1 MKKLIIQIFTI
12 TTLIVVLNYIVIT
25 NQNKKQ
31 QEKVND
37 VIVNIVG
44 TIKQEYPDLE
54 DEKIIK
60 ILNDEENNAIK
71 GIGTLQRYGI
81 NTEEVYAIDGLK
93 DEKKEIL
100 LTSSISIISLTII
113 VTILIINY
121 KNKKSKKIEN
131 IINYIEEINKKN
143 YNLKIEENTEDEL
156 SNLTNELYKITI
168 MLKEQAELSKKDK
181 NVLQRSLE
189 DISHQIKTPLTSIS
203 IMLDNI
209 KENPQMDLHTRQEFI
224 YEISRQIEWI
234 NWLVISLLKLS
245 KLDSNTVDF
254 KHEEINAEN
263 LINNVIKNLAIPL
276 DIKQQSVIVTGNNET
291 FIGDYNW
298 ELEALTNI
306 VKNCIE
312 HTPENKK
319 IYINCEK
326 NNFNTKIVIR
336 DEGNGIDRE
345 DIKHIFERFYTGSAG
360 MNCTETGSLRN
371 NTHTENDTVQCGAQI
386 PQLQS
391 VGIGLALSR
400 TIISKQN
407 GTIKAENHR
416 QGGAVFTIRLYKS
429 AV

>member
-345 DIKHIFERFYTGSAG
+345 DIKHIFERFYKGKNS
-360 MNCTETGSLRN
+360 S
-371 NTHTENDTVQCGAQI
+371 EN
-386 PQLQS
+386 S
-391 VGIGLALSR
+391 VGIGLALSKS
-400 TIISKQN
+400 IIEKDN
-407 GTIKAENHR
+407 GYILCTSEVGKGTTFEIKYIRNH
-416 QGGAVFTIRLYKS
+416 
-429 AV
+429 

>member
-263 LINNVIKNLAIPL
+263 LINNVIKNLAMPL

-345 DIKHIFERFYTGSAG
+345 DIKHIFERFYKGKNS
-360 MNCTETGSLRN
+360 S
-371 NTHTENDTVQCGAQI
+371 EN
-386 PQLQS
+386 S
-391 VGIGLALSR
+391 VGIGLALSKS
-400 TIISKQN
+400 IIEKDN
-407 GTIKAENHR
+407 GYILCTSEVGKGTTFEIKYIRNH
-416 QGGAVFTIRLYKS
+416 
-429 AV
+429 

>member
-245 KLDSNTVDF
+245 KLNSNTVDF

-345 DIKHIFERFYTGSAG
+345 DIKHIFERFYKGKNS
-360 MNCTETGSLRN
+360 S
-371 NTHTENDTVQCGAQI
+371 EN
-386 PQLQS
+386 S
-391 VGIGLALSR
+391 VGIGLALSKS
-400 TIISKQN
+400 IIEKDN
-407 GTIKAENHR
+407 GYILCTSEVGKGTTFEIKYIRNH
-416 QGGAVFTIRLYKS
+416 
-429 AV
+429 

>member
-276 DIKQQSVIVTGNNET
+276 DIKQQSVIVTGNNEN

-345 DIKHIFERFYTGSAG
+345 DIKHIFERFYKGKNS
-360 MNCTETGSLRN
+360 S
-371 NTHTENDTVQCGAQI
+371 EN
-386 PQLQS
+386 S
-391 VGIGLALSR
+391 VGIGLELSKS
-400 TIISKQN
+400 IIEKDN
-407 GTIKAENHR
+407 GYILCTSEVGKGTTFEIKYIRNH
-416 QGGAVFTIRLYKS
+416 
-429 AV
+429 

>member
-345 DIKHIFERFYTGSAG
+345 DIKHIFERFYKGKNS
-360 MNCTETGSLRN
+360 S
-371 NTHTENDTVQCGAQI
+371 EN
-386 PQLQS
+386 S
-391 VGIGLALSR
+391 VGIGLALSKSIIEKDNGYILCTSEVGKGT
-400 TIISKQN
+400 TIE
-407 GTIKAENHR
+407 IKYIRNH
-416 QGGAVFTIRLYKS
+416 
-429 AV
+429 

>member
-326 NNFNTKIVIR
+326 NILIQK
-336 DEGNGIDRE
+336 
-345 DIKHIFERFYTGSAG
+345 
-360 MNCTETGSLRN
+360 
-371 NTHTENDTVQCGAQI
+371 
-386 PQLQS
+386 
-391 VGIGLALSR
+391 
-400 TIISKQN
+400 
-407 GTIKAENHR
+407 
-416 QGGAVFTIRLYKS
+416 
-429 AV
+429 

>member
-71 GIGTLQRYGI
+71 GIRTLQRYGI

-336 DEGNGIDRE
+336 DEGNGIDRD
-345 DIKHIFERFYTGSAG
+345 DIKHIFERFYKGKNS
-360 MNCTETGSLRN
+360 S
-371 NTHTENDTVQCGAQI
+371 EN
-386 PQLQS
+386 S
-391 VGIGLALSR
+391 VGIGLALSKS
-400 TIISKQN
+400 IIEKDN
-407 GTIKAENHR
+407 GYILCTSEVGKGTTFEIKYIRNH
-416 QGGAVFTIRLYKS
+416 
-429 AV
+429 

>member
-345 DIKHIFERFYTGSAG
+345 DIKHIFERFYKGKNS
-360 MNCTETGSLRN
+360 S
-371 NTHTENDTVQCGAQI
+371 EN
-386 PQLQS
+386 S
-391 VGIGLALSR
+391 VGIGLALSKS
-400 TIISKQN
+400 IIEKDNVYILCTSEVGK
-407 GTIKAENHR
+407 GTTFEIKYIRNH
-416 QGGAVFTIRLYKS
+416 
-429 AV
+429 

>member
-245 KLDSNTVDF
+245 KLDSNTIDF

-263 LINNVIKNLAIPL
+263 LINNVIKNLAISL

-345 DIKHIFERFYTGSAG
+345 DIKHIFERFYKGKNS
-360 MNCTETGSLRN
+360 S
-371 NTHTENDTVQCGAQI
+371 EN
-386 PQLQS
+386 S
-391 VGIGLALSR
+391 VGIGLALSKS
-400 TIISKQN
+400 IIEKDN
-407 GTIKAENHR
+407 GYILCTSEVGKGTTFEIKYIRNH
-416 QGGAVFTIRLYKS
+416 
-429 AV
+429 

>member
-143 YNLKIEENTEDEL
+143 YNLKIEENTEDDL

-345 DIKHIFERFYTGSAG
+345 DIKHIFERFYKGKNS
-360 MNCTETGSLRN
+360 S
-371 NTHTENDTVQCGAQI
+371 EN
-386 PQLQS
+386 S
-391 VGIGLALSR
+391 VGIGLALSKS
-400 TIISKQN
+400 IIEKDN
-407 GTIKAENHR
+407 GYILCTSEVGKGTTFEIKYIRNH
-416 QGGAVFTIRLYKS
+416 
-429 AV
+429 

>member
-326 NNFNTKIVIR
+326 NNFNTKIVIK

-345 DIKHIFERFYTGSAG
+345 DIKHIFERFYKGKNS
-360 MNCTETGSLRN
+360 S
-371 NTHTENDTVQCGAQI
+371 EN
-386 PQLQS
+386 S
-391 VGIGLALSR
+391 VGIGLALSKS
-400 TIISKQN
+400 IIEKDN
-407 GTIKAENHR
+407 GYILCTSEVGKGTTFEIKYIRNH
-416 QGGAVFTIRLYKS
+416 
-429 AV
+429 

>member
-209 KENPQMDLHTRQEFI
+209 KENPQMDLHTSQEFI

-345 DIKHIFERFYTGSAG
+345 DIKHIFERFYKGKNS
-360 MNCTETGSLRN
+360 S
-371 NTHTENDTVQCGAQI
+371 EN
-386 PQLQS
+386 S
-391 VGIGLALSR
+391 VGIGLALSKS
-400 TIISKQN
+400 IIEKDN
-407 GTIKAENHR
+407 GYILCTSEVGKGTTFEIKYIRNH
-416 QGGAVFTIRLYKS
+416 
-429 AV
+429 

>member
-276 DIKQQSVIVTGNNET
+276 DIKQQSVIITGNNET

-345 DIKHIFERFYTGSAG
+345 DIKHIFERFYKGKNS
-360 MNCTETGSLRN
+360 S
-371 NTHTENDTVQCGAQI
+371 ENSI
-386 PQLQS
+386 
-391 VGIGLALSR
+391 GIGLALAKK
-400 TIISKQN
+400 IIEKDN
-407 GTIKAENHR
+407 GMISCKSEIGIGTEFTIK
-416 QGGAVFTIRLYKS
+416 YMK
-429 AV
+429 

>member
-31 QEKVND
+31 QEKIND

-60 ILNDEENNAIK
+60 ILNDKENNTIR
-71 GIGTLQRYGI
+71 GRGTLQRYGI

-254 KHEEINAEN
+254 KHEEINVEN

-276 DIKQQSVIVTGNNET
+276 DIKQQSVILTGNNET

-312 HTPENKK
+312 HTPGNKK

-326 NNFNTKIVIR
+326 NNFNTKIVIK

-345 DIKHIFERFYTGSAG
+345 DIKHIFERFYKGKNS
-360 MNCTETGSLRN
+360 S
-371 NTHTENDTVQCGAQI
+371 EN
-386 PQLQS
+386 S
-391 VGIGLALSR
+391 VGIGLALSKS
-400 TIISKQN
+400 IIEKDN
-407 GTIKAENHR
+407 GYILCTSEVGKGTTFEIKY
-416 QGGAVFTIRLYKS
+416 IRN
-429 AV
+429 

>member
-209 KENPQMDLHTRQEFI
+209 KENSQMDLHTRQEFI

-345 DIKHIFERFYTGSAG
+345 DIKHIFERFYKGKNS
-360 MNCTETGSLRN
+360 S
-371 NTHTENDTVQCGAQI
+371 EN
-386 PQLQS
+386 S
-391 VGIGLALSR
+391 VGIGLALSKS
-400 TIISKQN
+400 IIEKDN
-407 GTIKAENHR
+407 GYILCTSEVGKGTTFEIKYIRNH
-416 QGGAVFTIRLYKS
+416 
-429 AV
+429 

>member
-276 DIKQQSVIVTGNNET
+276 DTKQQSVIVTGNNET

-345 DIKHIFERFYTGSAG
+345 DIKHIFERFYKGKNS
-360 MNCTETGSLRN
+360 S
-371 NTHTENDTVQCGAQI
+371 EN
-386 PQLQS
+386 S
-391 VGIGLALSR
+391 VGIGLELSKS
-400 TIISKQN
+400 IIEKDN
-407 GTIKAENHR
+407 GYILCTSEVGKGTTFEIKYIRNH
-416 QGGAVFTIRLYKS
+416 
-429 AV
+429 

>member
-181 NVLQRSLE
+181 NVLQMSLE

-345 DIKHIFERFYTGSAG
+345 DIKHIFERFYKGQNS
-360 MNCTETGSLRN
+360 S
-371 NTHTENDTVQCGAQI
+371 EN
-386 PQLQS
+386 S
-391 VGIGLALSR
+391 VGIGLALAKN
-400 TIISKQN
+400 IIEKNN
-407 GTIKAENHR
+407 GMISCKSELDKGTEFVIK
-416 QGGAVFTIRLYKS
+416 YMK
-429 AV
+429 

>member
-345 DIKHIFERFYTGSAG
+345 DIKHIFERFYKGKNS
-360 MNCTETGSLRN
+360 S
-371 NTHTENDTVQCGAQI
+371 EN
-386 PQLQS
+386 S
-391 VGIGLALSR
+391 VGIGLALSKS
-400 TIISKQN
+400 IIEKDN
-407 GTIKAENHR
+407 GYILCTSEVGKGTTFEIKY
-416 QGGAVFTIRLYKS
+416 IRN
-429 AV
+429 

>member
-345 DIKHIFERFYTGSAG
+345 DIKHIFERFYKGKNS
-360 MNCTETGSLRN
+360 S
-371 NTHTENDTVQCGAQI
+371 EN
-386 PQLQS
+386 S
-391 VGIGLALSR
+391 VGIGLVLSKS
-400 TIISKQN
+400 IIEKDN
-407 GTIKAENHR
+407 GYILCTSEVGKGTTFEIKYIRNH
-416 QGGAVFTIRLYKS
+416 
-429 AV
+429 

>member
-37 VIVNIVG
+37 VIENIVG

-71 GIGTLQRYGI
+71 GIRTLQRYGI

-345 DIKHIFERFYTGSAG
+345 DIKHIFERFYKGKNS
-360 MNCTETGSLRN
+360 S
-371 NTHTENDTVQCGAQI
+371 EN
-386 PQLQS
+386 S
-391 VGIGLALSR
+391 VGIGLALSKS
-400 TIISKQN
+400 IIEKDN
-407 GTIKAENHR
+407 GYILCTSEVGKGTTFEIKYIRNH
-416 QGGAVFTIRLYKS
+416 
-429 AV
+429 

>member
-25 NQNKKQ
+25 NQNIKQ

-345 DIKHIFERFYTGSAG
+345 DIKHIFERFYKGKNS
-360 MNCTETGSLRN
+360 S
-371 NTHTENDTVQCGAQI
+371 EN
-386 PQLQS
+386 S
-391 VGIGLALSR
+391 VGIGLELSKS
-400 TIISKQN
+400 IIEKDN
-407 GTIKAENHR
+407 GYILCTSEVGKGTTFEIKYIRNH
-416 QGGAVFTIRLYKS
+416 
-429 AV
+429 

>member
-181 NVLQRSLE
+181 NVLQMSLE

-345 DIKHIFERFYTGSAG
+345 DIKHIFERFYKGKNS
-360 MNCTETGSLRN
+360 S
-371 NTHTENDTVQCGAQI
+371 EN
-386 PQLQS
+386 S
-391 VGIGLALSR
+391 VGIGLALSKS
-400 TIISKQN
+400 IIEKDN
-407 GTIKAENHR
+407 GYILCTSEVGKGTTFEIKYIRNH
-416 QGGAVFTIRLYKS
+416 
-429 AV
+429 

>member
-100 LTSSISIISLTII
+100 LTNSISIISLTII

-345 DIKHIFERFYTGSAG
+345 DIKHIFERFYKGKNS
-360 MNCTETGSLRN
+360 S
-371 NTHTENDTVQCGAQI
+371 EN
-386 PQLQS
+386 S
-391 VGIGLALSR
+391 VGIGLALSKS
-400 TIISKQN
+400 IIEKDN
-407 GTIKAENHR
+407 GYILCTTSEVGKGTTFEIKYIRNH
-416 QGGAVFTIRLYKS
+416 
-429 AV
+429 

>member
-345 DIKHIFERFYTGSAG
+345 DIKHIFERFYKG
-360 MNCTETGSLRN
+360 
-371 NTHTENDTVQCGAQI
+371 ENSSEN
-386 PQLQS
+386 S
-391 VGIGLALSR
+391 VGIGLALSKS
-400 TIISKQN
+400 IIEKDN
-407 GTIKAENHR
+407 GYILCTSEVGKGTTFEIKYIRNH
-416 QGGAVFTIRLYKS
+416 
-429 AV
+429 

>member
-60 ILNDEENNAIK
+60 ILNDEENNTIK

-100 LTSSISIISLTII
+100 LTSSISINSLTII

-345 DIKHIFERFYTGSAG
+345 DIKHIFERFYKGKNS
-360 MNCTETGSLRN
+360 S
-371 NTHTENDTVQCGAQI
+371 EN
-386 PQLQS
+386 S
-391 VGIGLALSR
+391 VGIGLALSKS
-400 TIISKQN
+400 IIEKDN
-407 GTIKAENHR
+407 GYILCTSEVGKGTTFEIKY
-416 QGGAVFTIRLYKS
+416 IRN
-429 AV
+429 

>member
-276 DIKQQSVIVTGNNET
+276 DIKHQSVIVTGNNET

-345 DIKHIFERFYTGSAG
+345 DIKHIFERFYKGKNS
-360 MNCTETGSLRN
+360 S
-371 NTHTENDTVQCGAQI
+371 EN
-386 PQLQS
+386 S
-391 VGIGLALSR
+391 VGIGLALSKS
-400 TIISKQN
+400 IIEKDN
-407 GTIKAENHR
+407 GYILCTSEVGKGTTFEIKYIRNH
-416 QGGAVFTIRLYKS
+416 
-429 AV
+429 

>member
-71 GIGTLQRYGI
+71 GIRTLQRYGI

-100 LTSSISIISLTII
+100 LTSSIIIISLTII
-113 VTILIINY
+113 VTIIIINY

-345 DIKHIFERFYTGSAG
+345 DIKHIFERFYKGKNS
-360 MNCTETGSLRN
+360 S
-371 NTHTENDTVQCGAQI
+371 EN
-386 PQLQS
+386 S
-391 VGIGLALSR
+391 VGIGLALSKS
-400 TIISKQN
+400 IIEKDN
-407 GTIKAENHR
+407 GYILCTSEVGKGTTFEIKYIRNH
-416 QGGAVFTIRLYKS
+416 
-429 AV
+429 

>member
-60 ILNDEENNAIK
+60 ILNDEENNEIK
-71 GIGTLQRYGI
+71 GIRTLQRYGI

-345 DIKHIFERFYTGSAG
+345 DIKHIFERFYKGKNS
-360 MNCTETGSLRN
+360 S
-371 NTHTENDTVQCGAQI
+371 EN
-386 PQLQS
+386 S
-391 VGIGLALSR
+391 VGIGLALSKS
-400 TIISKQN
+400 IIEKDN
-407 GTIKAENHR
+407 GYILCTSEVGKGTTFEIKYIRNH
-416 QGGAVFTIRLYKS
+416 
-429 AV
+429 

>member
-189 DISHQIKTPLTSIS
+189 DISHQIKTPLISIS

-345 DIKHIFERFYTGSAG
+345 DIKHIFERFYKGKNS
-360 MNCTETGSLRN
+360 S
-371 NTHTENDTVQCGAQI
+371 EN
-386 PQLQS
+386 S
-391 VGIGLALSR
+391 VGIGLELSKS
-400 TIISKQN
+400 IIEKDN
-407 GTIKAENHR
+407 G
-416 QGGAVFTIRLYKS
+416 
-429 AV
+429 

>member
-156 SNLTNELYKITI
+156 SNLTNELYKIII

-326 NNFNTKIVIR
+326 NNFNTKIVIK

-345 DIKHIFERFYTGSAG
+345 DIKHIFERFYKGKNS
-360 MNCTETGSLRN
+360 S
-371 NTHTENDTVQCGAQI
+371 EN
-386 PQLQS
+386 S
-391 VGIGLALSR
+391 VGIGLALSKS
-400 TIISKQN
+400 IIEKDN
-407 GTIKAENHR
+407 GYILCTSEVGKGTTFEIKYIRNH
-416 QGGAVFTIRLYKS
+416 
-429 AV
+429 

>member
-93 DEKKEIL
+93 DEKEEIL

-345 DIKHIFERFYTGSAG
+345 DIKHIFERFYKGKNS
-360 MNCTETGSLRN
+360 S
-371 NTHTENDTVQCGAQI
+371 EN
-386 PQLQS
+386 S
-391 VGIGLALSR
+391 VGIGLALSKS
-400 TIISKQN
+400 IIEKDN
-407 GTIKAENHR
+407 GYILCTSEVGKGTTFEIKY
-416 QGGAVFTIRLYKS
+416 IRN
-429 AV
+429 

>member
-44 TIKQEYPDLE
+44 TIKQEYPDVE

-100 LTSSISIISLTII
+100 LTSSINIISLTII

-263 LINNVIKNLAIPL
+263 LINNVIKNLAIPI

-345 DIKHIFERFYTGSAG
+345 DIKHIFERFYKGKNS
-360 MNCTETGSLRN
+360 S
-371 NTHTENDTVQCGAQI
+371 EN
-386 PQLQS
+386 S
-391 VGIGLALSR
+391 VGIGLALSKS
-400 TIISKQN
+400 IIEKDN
-407 GTIKAENHR
+407 GYILCTSEVGKGTTFEIKYIRNH
-416 QGGAVFTIRLYKS
+416 
-429 AV
+429 

>member
-37 VIVNIVG
+37 VIVKIVG

-345 DIKHIFERFYTGSAG
+345 DIKHIFERFYKGKNS
-360 MNCTETGSLRN
+360 S
-371 NTHTENDTVQCGAQI
+371 EN
-386 PQLQS
+386 S
-391 VGIGLALSR
+391 VGIGLALSKS
-400 TIISKQN
+400 IIEKDN
-407 GTIKAENHR
+407 GYILCTSEVGKGTTFEIKYIRNH
-416 QGGAVFTIRLYKS
+416 
-429 AV
+429 

>member
-276 DIKQQSVIVTGNNET
+276 NIKQQSVIVTGNNET

-345 DIKHIFERFYTGSAG
+345 DIKHIFERFYKGKNS
-360 MNCTETGSLRN
+360 S
-371 NTHTENDTVQCGAQI
+371 EN
-386 PQLQS
+386 S
-391 VGIGLALSR
+391 VGIGLELSKS
-400 TIISKQN
+400 IIEKDN
-407 GTIKAENHR
+407 GYILCTSEVGKGTTFEIKYIRNH
-416 QGGAVFTIRLYKS
+416 
-429 AV
+429 

>member
-71 GIGTLQRYGI
+71 GIRTLQRYGI

-345 DIKHIFERFYTGSAG
+345 DIKHIFERFYKGKNS
-360 MNCTETGSLRN
+360 S
-371 NTHTENDTVQCGAQI
+371 EN
-386 PQLQS
+386 S
-391 VGIGLALSR
+391 VGIGLALSKS
-400 TIISKQN
+400 IIEKDN
-407 GTIKAENHR
+407 GYILCTSEVGKGTTFEIKY
-416 QGGAVFTIRLYKS
+416 IRN
-429 AV
+429 

>member
-263 LINNVIKNLAIPL
+263 LINNVIKNLAIHL

-345 DIKHIFERFYTGSAG
+345 DIKHIFERFYKGKNS
-360 MNCTETGSLRN
+360 S
-371 NTHTENDTVQCGAQI
+371 EN
-386 PQLQS
+386 S
-391 VGIGLALSR
+391 VGIGLALSKS
-400 TIISKQN
+400 IIEKDN
-407 GTIKAENHR
+407 GYILCTSEVGKGTTFEIKYIRNH
-416 QGGAVFTIRLYKS
+416 
-429 AV
+429 

>member
-44 TIKQEYPDLE
+44 TIKQEYPNLE

-345 DIKHIFERFYTGSAG
+345 DIKHIFERFYKGKNS
-360 MNCTETGSLRN
+360 S
-371 NTHTENDTVQCGAQI
+371 EN
-386 PQLQS
+386 S
-391 VGIGLALSR
+391 VGIGLALSKS
-400 TIISKQN
+400 IIEKDN
-407 GTIKAENHR
+407 GYILCTSEVGKGTTFEIKYIRNH
-416 QGGAVFTIRLYKS
+416 
-429 AV
+429 

>member
-31 QEKVND
+31 QEKIND

-60 ILNDEENNAIK
+60 ILNDKENNTIR
-71 GIGTLQRYGI
+71 GRGTLQRYGI

-156 SNLTNELYKITI
+156 SNLTNERYKITI

-254 KHEEINAEN
+254 KHEEINVEN

-276 DIKQQSVIVTGNNET
+276 DIKQQSVILTGNNET

-326 NNFNTKIVIR
+326 NNFNTKIVIK

-345 DIKHIFERFYTGSAG
+345 DIKHIFERFYKGKNS
-360 MNCTETGSLRN
+360 S
-371 NTHTENDTVQCGAQI
+371 EN
-386 PQLQS
+386 S
-391 VGIGLALSR
+391 VGIGLALSKS
-400 TIISKQN
+400 IIEKDN
-407 GTIKAENHR
+407 GYILCTSEVGKGTTFEIKY
-416 QGGAVFTIRLYKS
+416 IRN
-429 AV
+429 

>member
-181 NVLQRSLE
+181 NVLQMSLE

-263 LINNVIKNLAIPL
+263 LINNVIKNLAISL

-345 DIKHIFERFYTGSAG
+345 DIKHIFERFYKGKNS
-360 MNCTETGSLRN
+360 S
-371 NTHTENDTVQCGAQI
+371 EN
-386 PQLQS
+386 S
-391 VGIGLALSR
+391 VGIGLVLSKS
-400 TIISKQN
+400 IIEKDN
-407 GTIKAENHR
+407 GYILCTSEVGKGTTFEIKYIRNH
-416 QGGAVFTIRLYKS
+416 
-429 AV
+429 